1 MGSEKGYKS
10 EILNEVLRN
19 MLKLLNDNNFDSWF
33 VSYGTLLGII
43 RENSCIDLDD
53 DIDILI
59 DIKHRNKLVQI
70 LKENNYTINKYGRLT
85 EDTKDI
91 VKARQSGKPSVDFYF
106 ANIKDN
112 GDYVD
117 TWNDVIWTDCL
128 PLQKK
133 NWNDVVLY
141 IPNNYEK
148 KLIGRYGDDWNVP
161 KGEGYKGPLQTDP
174 SSKNKVGRNKII

>member
-1 MGSEKGYKS
+1 MVLGAIDSHLSNKKIKS
-10 EILNEVLRN
+10 
-19 MLKLLNDNNFDSWF
+19 D
-33 VSYGTLLGII
+33 
-43 RENSCIDLDD
+43 
-53 DIDILI
+53 
-59 DIKHRNKLVQI
+59 
-70 LKENNYTINKYGRLT
+70 
-85 EDTKDI
+85 
-91 VKARQSGKPSVDFYF
+91 
-106 ANIKDN
+106 NIKDN

-174 SSKNKVGRNKII
+174 SSKNKVNPIKK